1 MVDAHVSGACE
12 EIHKG
17 SSPFFGIIYEIKMKN
32 RDKLTDILIN
42 LKTNFF
48 AETLKA
54 EAFEDL
60 TRDDVVN
67 LKELADVVGLGF
79 TLKVGGSEAYRDTKL
94 AKEIGIKKLVVPMI
108 ESAYALEKFISVVEE
123 VYHDDEFPE
132 IYANIETFNGA
143 ALLDEILCSENC
155 QRMGGIIFGRT
166 DMCGSLGLTSQDVDN
181 EEIYQY
187 ALSISNQVAKSG
199 KPLYIG
205 GRVSP
210 HSISF
215 FKNLPYMS
223 GFETKKILFN
233 AKILNSDKP
242 QDAILAALEFE
253 LLWLQSKEQTQRDL
267 NRIEII
273 KRRITLK

>member
-17 SSPFFGIIYEIKMKN
+17 SSPFFGIINEKKMKN
-32 RDKLTDILIN
+32 RSELTDILKK
-42 LKTNFF
+42 LKTNYF

-54 EAFEDL
+54 EALEDL
-60 TRDDVVN
+60 TREDVEN
-67 LKELADVVGLGF
+67 LKELADDAQMGF
-79 TLKVGGSEAYRDTKL
+79 TLKVGGSEAYRDTKF
-94 AKEIGIKKLVVPMI
+94 AKEIGIRKLVVPMI
-108 ESAYALEKFISVVEE
+108 ESAYALEKFITVVEE

-143 ALLDEILCSENC
+143 ALLDEILNAESC
-155 QRMGGIIFGRT
+155 QRMSGIIFGRT

-181 EEIYQY
+181 DEIYQY
-187 ALSISNQVAKSG
+187 ALSISNQVAKCG

-215 FKNLPYMS
+215 FKNLHYMS

-233 AKILNSDKP
+233 SKVLNTNEP
-242 QDAILAALEFE
+242 QNAILAALEFE

-267 NRIEII
+267 KRIEII

>member
-17 SSPFFGIIYEIKMKN
+17 SSPFFGIIYEHSMKN
-32 RDKLTDILIN
+32 SNDLTDL
-42 LKTNFF
+42 LKKLKNEYS

-60 TRDDVVN
+60 TREDVIN
-67 LKELADVVGLGF
+67 LKELADEVEMGF
-79 TLKVGGSEAYRDTKL
+79 TLKVGGSEAYRDTKF

-108 ESAYALEKFISVVEE
+108 ESAYALEKFITVVEE
-123 VYHDDEFPE
+123 VYHDNEFPE

-143 ALLDEILCSENC
+143 ALLDEILNAENC
-155 QRMGGIIFGRT
+155 QRMSGIIFGRT

-181 EEIYQY
+181 DEIYQY
-187 ALSISNQVAKSG
+187 ALSISNQVSKCG

-215 FKNLPYMS
+215 FRNLPYLS

-233 AKILNSDKP
+233 SKVLHSDTP
-242 QDAILAALEFE
+242 HDAILAALEFE

-267 NRIEII
+267 KRIEII
-273 KRRITLK
+273 KKRITLK